1 MAQIAIG
8 ALAGDQINRGKQMAS
23 ADLDKVK
30 GDTINALNQLKSSI
44 IYSLTD
50 TETYALGQCLKQC
63 QTKAKAMLAAYN
75 ASLQNADS
83 AASNMEDSGAS
94 NMGDSAAA
102 AAGGNRKKRKTKK
115 THRKGN
121 KKYSRTGKVLRVL
134 SNKKNI
140 IYLLS

>member
-1 MAQIAIG
+1 MATAVVG
-8 ALAGDQINRGKQMAS
+8 YLAKDQINRGKEMAS

-75 ASLQNADS
+75 ASLQSADS
-83 AASNMEDSGAS
+83 ASNMEDSASNMEDSAS
-94 NMGDSAAA
+94 NMG
-102 AAGGNRKKRKTKK
+102 GNKKKRKTKK

-121 KKYSRTGKVLRVL
+121 KKYSKT
-134 SNKKNI
+134 KK
-140 IYLLS
+140 YRR

>member
-63 QTKAKAMLAAYN
+63 QTNAKAMLAAYN

-83 AASNMEDSGAS
+83 AASNMEDS
-94 NMGDSAAA
+94 A

-121 KKYSRTGKVLRVL
+121 KKYSRT
-134 SNKKNI
+134 KK
-140 IYLLS
+140 YHR

>member
-121 KKYSRTGKVLRVL
+121 KKYSRT
-134 SNKKNI
+134 KK
-140 IYLLS
+140 YHR

>member
-1 MAQIAIG
+1 MAAKY
-8 ALAGDQINRGKQMAS
+8 AVTSLAGDQINRGKQVAA

-30 GDTINALNQLKSSI
+30 GDTINALKQLQTSI

-63 QTKAKAMLAAYN
+63 QSKAKEMLAAYN

-83 AASNMEDSGAS
+83 TDS
-94 NMGDSAAA
+94 NMGDTAAA
-102 AAGGNRKKRKTKK
+102 AAGGNRKKRKPKN

-121 KKYSRTGKVLRVL
+121 KKYSRT
-134 SNKKNI
+134 KK
-140 IYLLS
+140 YRR